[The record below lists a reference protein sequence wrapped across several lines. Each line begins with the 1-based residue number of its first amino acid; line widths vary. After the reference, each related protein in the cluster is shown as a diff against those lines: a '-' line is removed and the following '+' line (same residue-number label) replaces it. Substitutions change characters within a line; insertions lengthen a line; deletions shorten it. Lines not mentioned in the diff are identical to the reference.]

1 MPCESPLA
9 ADAGATEAAAAATA
23 THVGKLVV
31 IGVGLIGGSFAL
43 ALRAAGLV
51 GTVVGVGR
59 GQANLDTAR
68 ELGVADRTVRLDQ
81 DWVAELGDADVVLVA
96 APVAQYPALFAAM
109 AGHVGPNTIITDAGS
124 TKQDVIAAAGAT
136 LGPALC
142 RFVPGHPIAG
152 TEHSGAA
159 AAFPTLFQNR
169 NVVLT
174 PGADT
179 DPAATARVG
188 ALWDAC
194 GSRVRVLTAAAHDRV
209 FAAVS
214 HLPHLLAFGLVEA
227 LAARDDAD
235 DIFRFAASGFRDF
248 TRIAA
253 SSPEMWRDISLAN
266 RDALLAEVAAYRA
279 QIDRLAA
286 MIDEGDGDA
295 LHAAFA
301 RARAARREWETRYS
315 PSPNNTPADG
325 PREQ

>member
-9 ADAGATEAAAAATA
+9 TDAGLTEAAAAASA
-23 THVGKLVV
+23 TQVGKLVV

-51 GTVVGVGR
+51 RTIVGVGR

-81 DWVAELGDADVVLVA
+81 EWVAELADADLVLVA

-109 AGHVGPNTIITDAGS
+109 AGHVGPKTIITDAGS
-124 TKQDVIAAAGAT
+124 TKQDVIAAAGAA
-136 LGPALC
+136 LGSALC

-227 LAARDDAD
+227 LATRDDAD

-279 QIDRLAA
+279 QLDRLSA
-286 MIDEGDGDA
+286 MINAGDGDA

-301 RARAARREWETRYS
+301 RARAARREWEARYN
-315 PSPNNTPADG
+315 PTPNTTPADG